1 MRVIIT
7 GGGTGGHVYPA
18 LSIADEL
25 RHRDPTVEILFVG
38 TARGLE
44 SKVVPKAGYDFKT
57 IRVDYFKR
65 KFTLENIKRAHLLLK
80 GLGDANKV
88 INEFVPDIIVG
99 TGGYVCGPVVLMGN
113 LKGVKTI
120 IHEQNAIPGKTVKI
134 LSGFVDKIF
143 TSYEESHSYF
153 RKSHKLV
160 YSGNPVRKE
169 FSSFVKHQ
177 SREHIKIDPNRKV
190 IFSVGGS
197 GGAQK
202 VNEAMLDLFEDE
214 RLKDVEFHHVT
225 GSRYYKSFK
234 DQVNGLACENPRI
247 HIHEYLDNIGVYMS
261 ASDMMISRSGA
272 LTLTEIAA
280 MGVPSILIPSPN
292 VAHNHQEVNAKV
304 FEKKGAAVL
313 LREADL
319 NSEILKSTVNN
330 VISDKKLLSSMSE
343 HSKELSKIDA
353 TDIICDEIEM
363 LIK

>member
-7 GGGTGGHVYPA
+7 GGGTGGHIYPA

-38 TARGLE
+38 TERGLE
-44 SKVVPKAGYDFKT
+44 SKVVPKAGYDFRT
-57 IRVDYFKR
+57 IRVDYLK
-65 KFTLENIKRAHLLLK
+65 KKITLENIKRANQVLK

-88 INEFVPDIIVG
+88 INEFVPDIIIG

-120 IHEQNAIPGKTVKI
+120 IHEQNAIPGKTIKL
-134 LSGFVDKIF
+134 LSVFVDKIF
-143 TSYEESHSYF
+143 TSFEESHKYF
-153 RKSHKLV
+153 RKKTKLV

-169 FSSFVKHQ
+169 FSSFEKFN
-177 SREHIKIDPNRKV
+177 SREAIKIEPERKV

-202 VNEAMLDLFEDE
+202 VNEAMLDLFKDHD
-214 RLKDVEFHHVT
+214 LGDVEFHHVT
-225 GSRYYKSFK
+225 GARYYEKFKSEVEALSQK
-234 DQVNGLACENPRI
+234 NTNV
-247 HIHEYLDNIGVYMS
+247 HIHEYLDNIGLYMS

-280 MGVPSILIPSPN
+280 MGVPAILIPSPN

-304 FEKKGAAVL
+304 FEAKGAAVL
-313 LREADL
+313 LRESEL
-319 NSEILKSTVNN
+319 NTGVLKRTVNN
-330 VISDKKLLSSMSE
+330 VIANKALLLSMSG
-343 HSKELSKIDA
+343 HSKGLSKMDA
-353 TDIICDEIEM
+353 TDIICDEIEI